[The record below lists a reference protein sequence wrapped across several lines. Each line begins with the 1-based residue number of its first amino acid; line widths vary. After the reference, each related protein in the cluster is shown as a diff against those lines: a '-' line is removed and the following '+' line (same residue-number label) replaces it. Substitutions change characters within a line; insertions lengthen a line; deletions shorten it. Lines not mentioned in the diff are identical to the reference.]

1 MKDKSP
7 VIMSIS
13 TMKDIQ
19 ELKKSN
25 NIKYLNID
33 ITSPDLEVIYYL
45 IENGK
50 NYSYSDMLDGK
61 RGYIYVSYDVFRES
75 ELLLLDIINNIPIT
89 LDELEIS
96 KYLYIKVGKILGY
109 DINIFPDKNETFNLK
124 EISTV
129 NNIWGSINKRK
140 GTNVSFTKV
149 YLYLCRIMA
158 IDCNLVSVN
167 DEGYLQ
173 NSLSI
178 KNKTIITDIT
188 KDIPFIEAN
197 FKTSHFL
204 GYNDNLELDKK
215 INYIKDNYSELKIE
229 ESLKNVEY
237 NKDTT
242 VIEILLKT
250 QDIIK
255 ASEIKPIEL
264 GIIYDIIF
272 KKFCPNY
279 DIYINNLFI
288 NDTYNEK
295 EHFVLICYSNKYY
308 SFNYIR
314 NSFVEISSEEIIK
327 NIENNKIG
335 IYENEIIPKISI
347 KKEGYSK

>member
-7 VIMSIS
+7 VIMSKS

-109 DINIFPDKNETFNLK
+109 DINILPDKNETFNLK

-178 KNKTIITDIT
+178 KNKTIITDI
-188 KDIPFIEAN
+188 N
-197 FKTSHFL
+197 
-204 GYNDNLELDKK
+204 
-215 INYIKDNYSELKIE
+215 
-229 ESLKNVEY
+229 
-237 NKDTT
+237 
-242 VIEILLKT
+242 ILL
-250 QDIIK
+250 
-255 ASEIKPIEL
+255 
-264 GIIYDIIF
+264 
-272 KKFCPNY
+272 
-279 DIYINNLFI
+279 
-288 NDTYNEK
+288 
-295 EHFVLICYSNKYY
+295 
-308 SFNYIR
+308 
-314 NSFVEISSEEIIK
+314 
-327 NIENNKIG
+327 
-335 IYENEIIPKISI
+335 
-347 KKEGYSK
+347 

>member
-109 DINIFPDKNETFNLK
+109 DINILPDKNETFNLK

-167 DEGYLQ
+167 DEG
-173 NSLSI
+173 
-178 KNKTIITDIT
+178 
-188 KDIPFIEAN
+188 
-197 FKTSHFL
+197 
-204 GYNDNLELDKK
+204 
-215 INYIKDNYSELKIE
+215 
-229 ESLKNVEY
+229 
-237 NKDTT
+237 
-242 VIEILLKT
+242 
-250 QDIIK
+250 
-255 ASEIKPIEL
+255 
-264 GIIYDIIF
+264 
-272 KKFCPNY
+272 
-279 DIYINNLFI
+279 
-288 NDTYNEK
+288 
-295 EHFVLICYSNKYY
+295 
-308 SFNYIR
+308 
-314 NSFVEISSEEIIK
+314 
-327 NIENNKIG
+327 
-335 IYENEIIPKISI
+335 
-347 KKEGYSK
+347 